1 MRTYR
6 SMIKNDRQYQV
17 TCKNLA
23 DFRASLLLLEERGAV
38 DTPKWL
44 YDEQLKTVKGEIARL
59 VKLVEE
65 FENLKVG
72 KVKLPALSSA
82 VQNVPD
88 LLIKYRIA
96 KHLTQR
102 ELAQLLGLHEQQIQ
116 KYESTNYGAA
126 SLDTICRIAD
136 VLERHEIQ

>member
-1 MRTYR
+1 
-6 SMIKNDRQYQV
+6 MIKNDRQYQV

-72 KVKLPALSSA
+72 KEKLPALSSA

>member
-1 MRTYR
+1 
-6 SMIKNDRQYQV
+6 MIKNDRQYQV

-136 VLERHEIQ
+136 VLERHEI

>member
-1 MRTYR
+1 MRTYG

>member
-1 MRTYR
+1 M
-6 SMIKNDRQYQV
+6 

>member
-1 MRTYR
+1 V
-6 SMIKNDRQYQV
+6 Q
-17 TCKNLA
+17 
-23 DFRASLLLLEERGAV
+23 
-38 DTPKWL
+38 
-44 YDEQLKTVKGEIARL
+44 
-59 VKLVEE
+59 
-65 FENLKVG
+65 
-72 KVKLPALSSA
+72 LPALSSA
-82 VQNVPD
+82 VQHVPD

-136 VLERHEIQ
+136 VLEKHEVQ

>member
-1 MRTYR
+1 
-6 SMIKNDRQYQV
+6 MIKNDRQYQV
-17 TCKNLA
+17 SCKNLA
-23 DFRASLLLLEERGAV
+23 DFRASLVLLEERGAG
-38 DTPKWL
+38 DSPKWL
-44 YDEQLKTVKGEIARL
+44 YEEQLKTVKGEIARL
-59 VKLVEE
+59 EKLILD

-72 KVKLPALSSA
+72 KVILPALSSA
-82 VQNVPD
+82 VQHVPD

-102 ELAQLLGLHEQQIQ
+102 ELAQILGLHEQQIQ

-136 VLERHEIQ
+136 VLEKHEIQ

>member
-1 MRTYR
+1 
-6 SMIKNDRQYQV
+6 MIKNDRQYQV

-23 DFRASLLLLEERGAV
+23 DFRASLLLLEVRGAV

-116 KYESTNYGAA
+116 KYESTNCGAA

>member
-1 MRTYR
+1 MRTYG

-38 DTPKWL
+38 DAPKWL

>member
-1 MRTYR
+1 
-6 SMIKNDRQYQV
+6 MIKNDRQYQV